1 MKKDITALF
10 CFVDDFCK
18 ISEQWINKSFLP
30 LIHKNPTRKP
40 EISYSELL

>member
-18 ISEQWINKSFLP
+18 ISEQWINDERTLELP
-30 LIHKNPTRKP
+30 MTNIKITHF
-40 EISYSELL
+40 

>member
-30 LIHKNPTRKP
+30 LMVNSSIN
-40 EISYSELL
+40 

>member
-18 ISEQWINKSFLP
+18 VAEYWISRSFLP
-30 LIHKNPTRKP
+30 INASFVLRCLN
-40 EISYSELL
+40 YG